1 MTHVTMLAKYND
13 NRELKQQRCEGNE
26 NYQKIDR
33 FLLAKQ
39 QLGKYITLFC
49 TFFASL
55 HGCDMKLPKLTR
67 PLYAVGE
74 HNEKKFSFSF
84 S

>member
-1 MTHVTMLAKYND
+1 MLAKYND

-39 QLGKYITLFC
+39 QLGKYMTLFC
-49 TFFASL
+49 TFFLRRCTAA
-55 HGCDMKLPKLTR
+55 T
-67 PLYAVGE
+67 
-74 HNEKKFSFSF
+74 
-84 S
+84 

>member
-1 MTHVTMLAKYND
+1 MLNPNQYGQCLTLIIIEKRSVTHVTMLAKYND

-49 TFFASL
+49 TFFLRRCTAA
-55 HGCDMKLPKLTR
+55 T
-67 PLYAVGE
+67 
-74 HNEKKFSFSF
+74 
-84 S
+84 

>member
-1 MTHVTMLAKYND
+1 MLAKYND
-13 NRELKQQRCEGNE
+13 NRELKQQRYEGNE

-49 TFFASL
+49 TFFLRRCTAA
-55 HGCDMKLPKLTR
+55 T
-67 PLYAVGE
+67 
-74 HNEKKFSFSF
+74 
-84 S
+84 